1 MAQEIAENDIILVSD
16 SGSLYV
22 VKTAPDGQGHHE
34 PVGVEPLAPV
44 FQSMPKFLRDSGVAM
59 AHLPQ
64 HAFPGGA
71 TCYLFNVRGV
81 KPTEPVAE
89 PPAKDEK

>member
-1 MAQEIAENDIILVSD
+1 MSQEISEHDIILVSD
-16 SGSLYV
+16 SGSLFV
-22 VKTAPDGQGHHE
+22 VKTKPSEANPDHHD
-34 PVGVEPLAPV
+34 PVSVEPLAPV

-71 TCYLFNVRGV
+71 TCFLFNVNGV
-81 KPTEPVAE
+81 KPSKPEGNE
-89 PPAKDEK
+89 